1 MDKVARLVDRAG
13 RSRRRGFDLPIIDSY
28 EQAAAVARDL
38 AERLAHLPLT
48 ERALLVSDVRI
59 LEEALRR
66 RAETLR
72 AGMIETSAA
81 IIRLNQ
87 NLSATGAYTDSDRL
101 GGRRPS

>member
-28 EQAAAVARDL
+28 EQAAAVAQDL
-38 AERLAHLPLT
+38 AQRLACLPLT
-48 ERALLVSDVRI
+48 ERALLVSDIRI

-72 AGMIETSAA
+72 AGMVETSAA
-81 IIRLNQ
+81 IIRLNRT
-87 NLSATGAYTDSDRL
+87 LSATSAYSDGGRL
-101 GGRRPS
+101 GRRARS